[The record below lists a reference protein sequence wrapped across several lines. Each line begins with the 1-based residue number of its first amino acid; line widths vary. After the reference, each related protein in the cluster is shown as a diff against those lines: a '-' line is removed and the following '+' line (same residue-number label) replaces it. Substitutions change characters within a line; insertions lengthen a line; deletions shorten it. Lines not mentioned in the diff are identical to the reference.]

1 MSTNYQLG
9 RQGEAA
15 AAKFLTTNGY
25 QILERNYRY
34 LKAEV
39 DIIAKKNNSLVAIEI
54 KTRSS
59 DFFGAPET
67 FLKPQQQQRIV
78 GAIDHYV
85 KQNKLDVDVRFDIIS
100 ILKKGHKLSINHI
113 PNAFYHF

>member
-1 MSTNYQLG
+1 MSSNYQLG
-9 RQGEAA
+9 RQGEAV
-15 AAKFLTTNGY
+15 AAKFLITNGY
-25 QILERNYRY
+25 QILEQNYRY
-34 LKAEV
+34 HKAEV
-39 DIIAKKNNSLVAIEI
+39 DIIALKNNCLLAVEI

-85 KQNKLDVDVRFDIIS
+85 KQNKLNVDVRFDVIS
-100 ILKKGHKLSINHI
+100 VLKKGHKFSINHI

>member
-1 MSTNYQLG
+1 MSTKYQLG

-34 LKAEV
+34 LKAKV
-39 DIIAKKNNSLVAIEI
+39 DIIAIKNNSLVAIEI

-59 DFFGAPET
+59 DFFW
-67 FLKPQQQQRIV
+67 RSR
-78 GAIDHYV
+78 
-85 KQNKLDVDVRFDIIS
+85 NIS
-100 ILKKGHKLSINHI
+100 QTPTATTNCWSN
-113 PNAFYHF
+113 

>member
-1 MSTNYQLG
+1 MSTKYQLG

-39 DIIAKKNNSLVAIEI
+39 DIITIKNNSLVAIEI

-59 DFFGAPET
+59 DFLA
-67 FLKPQQQQRIV
+67 
-78 GAIDHYV
+78 
-85 KQNKLDVDVRFDIIS
+85 
-100 ILKKGHKLSINHI
+100 LKKHFSN
-113 PNAFYHF
+113 PNSNNELLEQLTITSNKTNWMSMLDLTSSTF

>member
-34 LKAEV
+34 KAEV
-39 DIIAKKNNSLVAIEI
+39 DIIAINNNSLLANEI

-59 DFFGAPET
+59 DFFG
-67 FLKPQQQQRIV
+67 IV
-78 GAIDHYV
+78 
-85 KQNKLDVDVRFDIIS
+85 
-100 ILKKGHKLSINHI
+100 
-113 PNAFYHF
+113 

>member
-39 DIIAKKNNSLVAIEI
+39 DIIAIKNNSLVAIES
-54 KTRSS
+54 KTLGIRVSS
-59 DFFGAPET
+59 
-67 FLKPQQQQRIV
+67 RIR
-78 GAIDHYV
+78 GY
-85 KQNKLDVDVRFDIIS
+85 FIILL
-100 ILKKGHKLSINHI
+100 ILFMQKLSQCV
-113 PNAFYHF
+113 FQ